1 MEAQR
6 DLASGDGAR
15 KAGSKNEWEVCLLDN
30 IGEEADGAWRKAGG
44 AEGATQGEATI
55 SVLNIPEFE
64 LLVQY

>member
-1 MEAQR
+1 MAQ
-6 DLASGDGAR
+6 G
-15 KAGSKNEWEVCLLDN
+15 
-30 IGEEADGAWRKAGG
+30 GG